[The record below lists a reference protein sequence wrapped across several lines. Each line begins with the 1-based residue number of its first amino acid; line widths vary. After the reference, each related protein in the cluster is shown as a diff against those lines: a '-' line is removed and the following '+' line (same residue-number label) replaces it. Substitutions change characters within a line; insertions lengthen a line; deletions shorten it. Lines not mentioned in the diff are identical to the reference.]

1 MNPARLRAYILLLIV
16 VVIWGIAPSVIK
28 FALGELPPFLFLAY
42 RFFIT
47 TIVLLPS
54 YLASKNRGL
63 KVSTLP
69 FLILVSLLGSTI
81 NLGLLFFG
89 TNLTTSL
96 DSSLISAT
104 SPILVIL
111 AGVIFLKEHV
121 TAREKLGIFVTI
133 FGTTVI
139 ALQSFFESGTSATHN
154 VLGNVIIF
162 LSNIAFAAYL
172 ILSKK
177 ALKESVS
184 PFTITFM
191 MFFIGF
197 LTTLPLA
204 LTEIKANEILP
215 KLMSISLSAH
225 LSVIFMALFSG
236 ALAYILY
243 QKAQKSIEASE
254 ASLFNYLPP
263 IITAPVATLWLHEKL
278 TIPYIVGS
286 VVIALGVFLA
296 EWKKRRYN

>member
-1 MNPARLRAYILLLIV
+1 MNPARLRSYLLLLIV

-47 TIVLLPS
+47 TLVLLPF
-54 YLASKNRGL
+54 YLASKNKGFD
-63 KVSTLP
+63 KSD
-69 FLILVSLLGSTI
+69 FLLIILVSLLGSTF
-81 NLGLLFFG
+81 NLGLLFYG

-111 AGVIFLKEHV
+111 AGVMFLGDRV
-121 TAREKLGIFVTI
+121 TAREKFGVFITILGTI
-133 FGTTVI
+133 II
-139 ALQSFFESGTSATHN
+139 ALQSFFEFGTPFKHSI
-154 VLGNVIIF
+154 LGNFVIF
-162 LSNIAFAAYL
+162 LSNVAFAAYL

-177 ALKESVS
+177 ALRKGIS

-191 MFFIGF
+191 MFLIG
-197 LTTLPLA
+197 LITTIPLA
-204 LTEIKANEILP
+204 FAESGTLNLIP
-215 KLMSISLSAH
+215 KLMSISLPAQ
-225 LSVIFMALFSG
+225 LSVIYMALLSG

-243 QKAQKSIEASE
+243 QMAQKSIEASE
-254 ASLFNYLPP
+254 ASVFNYLPP
-263 IITAPVATLWLHEKL
+263 IVTAPVATLWLHEKL
-278 TIPYIVGS
+278 TLPYIIGS

-296 EWKKRRYN
+296 EWKKRRYT